1 MLKRNKNKKS
11 KGEVTFT
18 LTKVPKSYEEI
29 TAEEKWEWA
38 GKLLE
43 VMKPKDFDK
52 SLHYN
57 CPLQKTRGSCS
68 FTALQGCIVIFE

>member
-1 MLKRNKNKKS
+1 MCPVDEFFDQRTRFNREALLMLKRNKNKKS

-18 LTKVPKSYEEI
+18 LTKVPKSYEEM

-43 VMKPKDFDK
+43 GMKPKDLDK
-52 SLHYN
+52 S
-57 CPLQKTRGSCS
+57 
-68 FTALQGCIVIFE
+68 

>member
-18 LTKVPKSYEEI
+18 LTKIPKSYEEM
-29 TAEEKWEWA
+29 TPEEKWEWA

-43 VMKPKDFDK
+43 GMKPKDLDK
-52 SLHYN
+52 S
-57 CPLQKTRGSCS
+57 
-68 FTALQGCIVIFE
+68 